1 MYMKSNFYSKTLP
14 FWLFTISA
22 ILILTISQ
30 LVQDGIFMDGM
41 QYIGVAKNLANGH
54 GTFWEPHFS
63 KTIFPVFHEQPPLY
77 FGLLALFYKLFGTGM
92 YVERLFC
99 FVCFVLTLFYIHKI
113 WETLFSDDKESAKN
127 SWLPILF
134 FATIPISFWS
144 YSNHVEETVMALF
157 ATMSIYYLSE
167 ALFKK
172 EKIIL
177 NVIIAG
183 VCIFLS
189 SLTKGIQG
197 LFPITGVFFFWM
209 VSKQLS
215 FKKNFFYSVLLIG
228 TPVLIYTLLIV
239 SNNHIYDTL
248 KFYLENRLGKAFNS
262 TVHNT
267 TDNHF
272 EIVIRLFTELIP
284 MFILMLLIYLFHR
297 TNRAEENEQKNNRV
311 KTVWLLLTGLS
322 GSIPLALTLEQRG
335 FYLLTSLPLF
345 AIAGAIVVSG
355 RTKYLVGKINTSGK
369 FYRYSRSLT
378 IIAFI
383 FSLTYTISKIGE
395 TKRDKKL
402 LADVYAFGK
411 FIPRGEIVSIP
422 LEMWNDWNL
431 HTYSI
436 RYNYISL
443 DGISGIQHRYLFI
456 RKNLPESLV
465 PDNYEPYPIKTEYI
479 DLYVLK
485 NKNE

>member
-1 MYMKSNFYSKTLP
+1 MKNIFNSKTLP

-30 LVQDGIFMDGM
+30 LIQDGVFMDGM
-41 QYIGVAKNLANGH
+41 LYISVAKNLADGL

-63 KTIFPVFHEQPPLY
+63 KTIMTVFREQPPLY
-77 FGLLALFYKLFGTGM
+77 FGLLAMFYKIFGSSM

-99 FVCFVLTLFYIHKI
+99 FVCFFLTLFYIHKI
-113 WETLFSDDKESAKN
+113 WRSLFFDDKTSSKN

-134 FATIPISFWS
+134 FATIPICFWS
-144 YSNHVEETVMALF
+144 YAHHVEETVMTLF
-157 ATMSIYYLSE
+157 ATMSVYYLSE

-172 EKIIL
+172 EKVII
-177 NVIIAG
+177 NIIIAG

-189 SLTKGIQG
+189 SLTKGVQG

-215 FKKNFFYSVLLIG
+215 FKKNIIYSTLLVGIPVFIYALLI
-228 TPVLIYTLLIV
+228 LF
-239 SNNHIYDTL
+239 NNHIFEVFKL
-248 KFYLENRLGKAFNS
+248 YLENRLGKAFNS

-267 TDNHF
+267 TNNHF

-284 MFILMLLIYLFHR
+284 MFILMLIIYLV
-297 TNRAEENEQKNNRV
+297 NIKNPSEENERKNNRV
-311 KTVWLLLTGLS
+311 KTGWLLLIGFS
-322 GSIPLALTLEQRG
+322 GSLPLASTLEQRG

-355 RTKYLVGKINTSGK
+355 RMKYLVEKINSTGNFLK
-369 FYRYSRSLT
+369 YARLIT
-378 IIAFI
+378 IILFL
-383 FSLTYTISKIGE
+383 FSITFTISKIGK
-395 TKRDKKL
+395 TKRDKEL
-402 LADVYAFGK
+402 LSDIYSFGK

-431 HTYSI
+431 QTYCV
-436 RYNYISL
+436 RFNYISL
-443 DGISGIQHRYLFI
+443 DGISGSKHRYLFI
-456 RKNLPESLV
+456 RKNLPKSLV
-465 PDNYEPYPIKTEYI
+465 PDNYEPYPIKTEYL
-479 DLYVLK
+479 DLYILK
-485 NKNE
+485 KNNQ